1 MDLTQRLE
9 ADLTEATKARD
20 EITLQVLR
28 LLKAALKNH
37 SIELRQDLSPQEA
50 LQILQKEAKK
60 RQEAIQQYSDA
71 NRQDLVQKES
81 AELQILE
88 RYLPEQPSEAE
99 VRAAAQDIIREQKLS
114 GQSAMGRLISGL
126 KDHFDG
132 LDGSLAAKVAREEL
146 L

>member
-114 GQSAMGRLISGL
+114 GQSAMGQLISGL